1 MDHEDVLEQLELAAI
16 EAGGLDRLMA
26 GDTAMA
32 AAVVGH
38 VAGCDACAE
47 ELRRLSNAVP
57 LVRDLVRT
65 TPPADLRE
73 RTLAYVRTHG
83 RVRGVREDLA
93 AVAATTASPAIT
105 TPISA
110 VPAPRSRSGRI
121 LRWVVAAAAAIAI
134 AVGSLAALDARN
146 DVERQAS
153 AVAALEAV
161 NRATLEISRDA
172 AARRVELAATGG
184 AVTSGT
190 LLYSPSTTELVVVA
204 TDLERPPSGKEYRC
218 WVEVD
223 GKREDVGKMF
233 FAGDLAFWVGDTP
246 AVSDLPDGTEF
257 GVSLADVANPT
268 LEADP
273 VIRGEL

>member
-1 MDHEDVLEQLELAAI
+1 MDHEDVLEQLELAAL
-16 EAGGLDRLMA
+16 ERGGLDRLMA

-38 VAGCDACAE
+38 LAGCDACAE
-47 ELRRLSNAVP
+47 ELRRLSQAVP
-57 LVRDLVRT
+57 LVRDVVRT

-73 RTLAYVRTHG
+73 RTLAYVRAHG
-83 RVRGVREDLA
+83 RVRGAHAD
-93 AVAATTASPAIT
+93 VAAATATSASTPSATPAT
-105 TPISA
+105 RGQP
-110 VPAPRSRSGRI
+110 PRAARI

-134 AVGSLAALDARN
+134 AIGSLAALDARN
-146 DVERQAS
+146 DAERQAS

-161 NRATLEISRDA
+161 NQATLEITSDPG
-172 AARRVELAATGG
+172 ARRVELAATGAAG
-184 AVTSGT
+184 TSGT
-190 LLYSPSTTELVVVA
+190 LLYSPSTTKLVVVA
-204 TDLERPPSGKEYRC
+204 TRLESPPSGKEFRC

-223 GKREDVGKMF
+223 GRREDVGKMF

-246 AVSDLPDGTEF
+246 AVSDLPDGTPF
-257 GVSLADVANPT
+257 GVSLADVASPS

>member
-16 EAGGLDRLMA
+16 EPGGLERLMA

-38 VAGCDACAE
+38 VAGCVDCAE
-47 ELRRLSNAVP
+47 ELRRLSQAVP
-57 LVRDLVRT
+57 LVRDFVRT

-73 RTLAYVRTHG
+73 RTLAYVKAHG
-83 RVRGVREDLA
+83 RMRGAPEDLE
-93 AVAATTASPAIT
+93 VPAATAAPSDATVATAAERRPGTA
-105 TPISA
+105 
-110 VPAPRSRSGRI
+110 RI
-121 LRWVVAAAAAIAI
+121 LRWGVAAAAALAI
-134 AVGSLAALDARN
+134 AVGSFAAFDARN
-146 DVERQAS
+146 DAEQYAS

-161 NRATLEISRDA
+161 NRATLEISGDPG
-172 AARRVELAATGG
+172 ARRVELAATAATG
-184 AVTSGT
+184 TSGT
-190 LLYSPSTTELVVVA
+190 LLYSPSTTKLVVVA
-204 TDLERPPSGKEYRC
+204 TQLESPPSGKEFRC

-223 GKREDVGKMF
+223 GRREDVGRMF

-246 AVSDLPDGTEF
+246 AVSDLPDGTPF
-257 GVSLADVANPT
+257 GVSLADVASPS

>member
-16 EAGGLDRLMA
+16 EAGGLERLMA

-38 VAGCDACAE
+38 VAGCDTCAE

-83 RVRGVREDLA
+83 RVRGGREDLA
-93 AVAATTASPAIT
+93 VVAATSESPAVT

-134 AVGSLAALDARN
+134 AVGSLAAFDARN
-146 DVERQAS
+146 DAERQAS

-184 AVTSGT
+184 GVTSGT
-190 LLYSPSTTELVVVA
+190 LLYSPSTTDLVVVA

-246 AVSDLPDGTEF
+246 AVNDLPDGTEF
-257 GVSLADVANPT
+257 GVSLVDVANPT

-273 VIRGEL
+273 VISGEL

>member
-1 MDHEDVLEQLELAAI
+1 MDHEDVLEQMELAAI
-16 EAGGLDRLMA
+16 EPDGLERLMA

-73 RTLAYVRTHG
+73 RTLAYVKAHG
-83 RVRGVREDLA
+83 RVRGAQEDLVA
-93 AVAATTASPAIT
+93 ARATTAPAAAATTT
-105 TPISA
+105 T
-110 VPAPRSRSGRI
+110 VPATRPRTAGI

-134 AVGSLAALDARN
+134 AVGSIAALEARN
-146 DVERQAS
+146 DAERQAS

-161 NRATLEISRDA
+161 NRATLEITRDTE
-172 AARRVELAATGG
+172 ARRVELAATGG
-184 AVTSGT
+184 ASTSGT

-223 GKREDVGKMF
+223 GRREDVGKMF

-246 AVSDLPDGTEF
+246 AVSDLPDGTDF

>member
-16 EAGGLDRLMA
+16 EPGGLERLMA

-38 VAGCDACAE
+38 VAGCERCAE
-47 ELRRLSNAVP
+47 ELRRLSHAVP

-65 TPPADLRE
+65 TPPIDLRE
-73 RTLAYVRTHG
+73 RTLAYVAAHG
-83 RVRGVREDLA
+83 RMRGAPED
-93 AVAATTASPAIT
+93 VAAPGATPAPSPAMT
-105 TPISA
+105 TVSA
-110 VPAPRSRSGRI
+110 RERQPRAARI

-134 AVGSLAALDARN
+134 AVGSFAALDARN
-146 DVERQAS
+146 DAERQAS

-161 NRATLEISRDA
+161 NRATLEITRDA
-172 AARRVELAATGG
+172 GARRVELAATGAAG
-184 AVTSGT
+184 TSGT
-190 LLYSPSTTELVVVA
+190 LLYSPSTTKLVVVA
-204 TDLERPPSGKEYRC
+204 AELGSPPSGKEYRC

-223 GKREDVGKMF
+223 GRREDVGRMF
-233 FAGDLAFWVGDTP
+233 FAGDLAFWVGETP
-246 AVSDLPDGTEF
+246 AVSDLPDGTPF
-257 GVSLADVANPT
+257 GVSLTDVASPS